1 MTTDVTLGGIVNTMG
16 SQVEGA
22 KEELGQALENFDPTD
37 PTSMFKL
44 QLSMTAYTTGL
55 EGMSTSVKHIG
66 DAEQSLVQK

>member
-22 KEELGQALENFDPTD
+22 KAKLGEALEGFDPQD

-44 QLSMTAYTTGL
+44 QMSMTSYTTGL
-55 EGMSTSVKHIG
+55 EGLSMSVKHIG